1 MSSQC
6 FTLKQPQQ
14 SNKRFGRSSFLRITV
29 TVIFLRFSLSFCVNK
44 RPQSCHHRRHPQ
56 PSALSPQPTATPRT
70 PSTWPRRGNWQ
81 LGLGPALGA
90 LLSLPL
96 SLALLVSFRAIH
108 SFNLRDTPSPDQG
121 HPRTHVC
128 HIYDTHTFIYIFYA
142 GNLYSTS
149 RRAHSLHFPR
159 CPLCSLFKVDSRFS
173 SAPSTGNWQLAV
185 ATVPLL
191 HVQRATIAATCV
203 LICSERFALM
213 PKNARVGQGVLEQE
227 SEQQETW
234 LPRGHMMQH

>member
-1 MSSQC
+1 M
-6 FTLKQPQQ
+6 P
-14 SNKRFGRSSFLRITV
+14 
-29 TVIFLRFSLSFCVNK
+29 
-44 RPQSCHHRRHPQ
+44 PPPP
-56 PSALSPQPTATPRT
+56 PSALSPQPTPTATPRT

-90 LLSLPL
+90 LLSSSP
-96 SLALLVSFRAIH
+96 SLLVSFRAIH

-128 HIYDTHTFIYIFYA
+128 HIYDTYTFIYIFYA

-149 RRAHSLHFPR
+149 GRAHSLHFPFS
-159 CPLCSLFKVDSRFS
+159 SLFKVDSRFS

-203 LICSERFALM
+203 LICSKRFALM

-227 SEQQETW
+227 QESEQQETW

>member
-1 MSSQC
+1 M
-6 FTLKQPQQ
+6 P
-14 SNKRFGRSSFLRITV
+14 
-29 TVIFLRFSLSFCVNK
+29 
-44 RPQSCHHRRHPQ
+44 PPPP
-56 PSALSPQPTATPRT
+56 PSALSRRRRRPTPTT

-90 LLSLPL
+90 LLSPPF
-96 SLALLVSFRAIH
+96 SPSLLVSFRAIH

-128 HIYDTHTFIYIFYA
+128 HIYDTYTFIYIFYA

-159 CPLCSLFKVDSRFS
+159 RPLCRLFKVDSRFS

-227 SEQQETW
+227 QESEQQETW

>member
-1 MSSQC
+1 MATGNWVWVLLWVRYSLS
-6 FTLKQPQQ
+6 
-14 SNKRFGRSSFLRITV
+14 
-29 TVIFLRFSLSFCVNK
+29 FSLS
-44 RPQSCHHRRHPQ
+44 
-56 PSALSPQPTATPRT
+56 
-70 PSTWPRRGNWQ
+70 
-81 LGLGPALGA
+81 
-90 LLSLPL
+90 
-96 SLALLVSFRAIH
+96 LLVSFRAIH

-128 HIYDTHTFIYIFYA
+128 HIYDTYTFIYIFYA

-149 RRAHSLHFPR
+149 RRAHSLHFPLSR
-159 CPLCSLFKVDSRFS
+159 LFKVDSRFS